1 MKESMIFGLIV
12 GTCLGLVTATMS
24 KDARTVVNKGTQM
37 AKEKMQQIGK

>member
-12 GTCLGLVTATMS
+12 GTCLGLVTATIS